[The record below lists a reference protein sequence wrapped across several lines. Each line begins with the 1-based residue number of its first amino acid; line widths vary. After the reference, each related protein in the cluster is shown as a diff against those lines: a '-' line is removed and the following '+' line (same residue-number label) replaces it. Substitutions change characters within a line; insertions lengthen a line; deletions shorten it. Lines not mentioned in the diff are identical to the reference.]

1 MTGNRIP
8 ESYLA
13 RFLPS
18 QGRQEQETLPADIAA
33 FVRSVTGKEKNDD

>member
-8 ESYLA
+8 ESYLK

-18 QGRQEQETLPADIAA
+18 QGRPQDTMPADIAA
-33 FVRSVTGKEKNDD
+33 FVRSITKEQNDG